1 MTSLRLILTGL
12 LLVVVSSLG
21 RAQGVATPTQSPS
34 GADPSSWFLNV
45 IHPIEVAPVLAVPPA
60 QSSPQPVPTYSHHA
74 NHGRLLGEVLIGEVV
89 LGVAVIRVSHHSAVP
104 TLYLTGTGGGFAW
117 RRRF

>member
-1 MTSLRLILTGL
+1 MTSPRLILTGL

-21 RAQGVATPTQSPS
+21 RAQGVVPPTQPPS

-45 IHPIEVAPVLAVPPA
+45 IHPIEVAPVFAVPPA
-60 QSSPQPVPTYSHHA
+60 QSSPQPAPSYSHRP
-74 NHGRLLGEVLIGEVV
+74 NRGKLLGTVLVGEVV
-89 LGVAVIRVSHHSAVP
+89 LGVVVIRVSHHSAAP